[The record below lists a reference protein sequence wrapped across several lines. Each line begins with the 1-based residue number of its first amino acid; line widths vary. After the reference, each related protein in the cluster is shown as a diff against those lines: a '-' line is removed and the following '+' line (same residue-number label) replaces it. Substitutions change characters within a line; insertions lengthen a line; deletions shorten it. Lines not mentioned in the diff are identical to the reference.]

1 MLIDCDTCTMRGLA
15 CSDCVVTVLLGID
28 SQHRAEL
35 DTDER
40 QALGV
45 LAEAGLVPPLR
56 LVAASGDA
64 AAALPVP
71 DPDDFGE
78 TPRRDL
84 PGVRS
89 AG

>member
-1 MLIDCDTCTMRGLA
+1 MLIDCDSCTMRGLA

-28 SQHRAEL
+28 PQHRAEL

-40 QALGV
+40 QAIGV

-56 LVAASGDA
+56 LVAPARDE
-64 AAALPVP
+64 
-71 DPDDFGE
+71 FGE
-78 TPRRDL
+78 TPGKDL

>member
-1 MLIDCDTCTMRGLA
+1 MLIDCDACTMRGLA
-15 CSDCVVTVLLGID
+15 CSDCVVTVLLGTD

-40 QALGV
+40 QAIGV

-56 LVAASGDA
+56 LVAHIRDEF
-64 AAALPVP
+64 
-71 DPDDFGE
+71 DE
-78 TPRRDL
+78 TPGKDL